1 MENNRRSFFRE
12 LAAFAT
18 GVVATKV
25 ASYTPKKEKEEVLVT
40 NAITIHHDGQ
50 EYHPVVVK
58 KTAKDNL
65 KETTR
70 SKPEDS
76 DLYSLRGENKSLRVR
91 KLGI

>member
-1 MENNRRSFFRE
+1 MENRRSFFRE

-58 KTAKDNL
+58 KTVEDNL
-65 KETTR
+65 KEATR
-70 SKPEDS
+70 SKPEDNYI
-76 DLYSLRGENKSLRVR
+76 YSLRGEDTKNRIR